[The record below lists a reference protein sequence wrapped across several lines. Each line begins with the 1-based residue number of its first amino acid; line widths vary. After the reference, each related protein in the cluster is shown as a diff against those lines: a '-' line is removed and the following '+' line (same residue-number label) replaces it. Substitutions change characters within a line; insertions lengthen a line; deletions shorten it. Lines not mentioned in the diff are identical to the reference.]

1 MLKKISLYQQKLKY
15 YLFEKIIIEYK
26 SNVFKK
32 ENREVDQEEIKQF
45 KFHLFIIYSV
55 LLVIPTLL
63 IISFI

>member
-1 MLKKISLYQQKLKY
+1 MLKKISLYQKKLKY
-15 YLFEKIIIEYK
+15 YLFEKIIKEYK
-26 SNVFKK
+26 SNVLKK
-32 ENREVDQEEIKQF
+32 ENREVNQEEIKQF

>member
-1 MLKKISLYQQKLKY
+1 MFKKISLYQQKLKY

-26 SNVFKK
+26 SNILKK
-32 ENREVDQEEIKQF
+32 ENREVNQEEIKQF

>member
-1 MLKKISLYQQKLKY
+1 MFKKISLYQEKLKY

-26 SNVFKK
+26 SNILKK

>member
-1 MLKKISLYQQKLKY
+1 MSLYQQKLKY
-15 YLFEKIIIEYK
+15 YLFEKIIKEYK

-55 LLVIPTLL
+55 LLVIPILL